1 MDSYTPDSDRD
12 PQETQEWV
20 ESLESVVA
28 HEGANRARFVL
39 GRVVEAARRLGA
51 EPPLPVV
58 TDYVNTIPVAD
69 EPEYPG
75 DRQMERRI
83 QQIIRWNAAVMV
95 NNANHDW
102 DGIGGHI
109 STYASSAILYEVG
122 FNHFFHGKDAGT
134 AGDQIY
140 YQGHAAPASTRARF
154 SRAGSR
160 ANSSNASGA
169 RRSVV
174 AGSLRTRTRA

>member
-1 MDSYTPDSDRD
+1 MDSYRPDSDRD

-20 ESLESVVA
+20 ESLESVVE

-51 EPPLPVV
+51 EPPLPVT

-83 QQIIRWNAAVMV
+83 QQIIRWNAA
-95 NNANHDW
+95 
-102 DGIGGHI
+102 
-109 STYASSAILYEVG
+109 
-122 FNHFFHGKDAGT
+122 
-134 AGDQIY
+134 
-140 YQGHAAPASTRARF
+140 
-154 SRAGSR
+154 
-160 ANSSNASGA
+160 
-169 RRSVV
+169 
-174 AGSLRTRTRA
+174 